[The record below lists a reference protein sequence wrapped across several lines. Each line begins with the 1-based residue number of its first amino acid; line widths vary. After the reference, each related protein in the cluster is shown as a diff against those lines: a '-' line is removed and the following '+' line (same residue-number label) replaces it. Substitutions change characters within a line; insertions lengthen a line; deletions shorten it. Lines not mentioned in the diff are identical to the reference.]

1 MMKILIFFSYSPGFF
16 VDKFV
21 EDAIAISKLNCTTG
35 KARAWHIWKFFLSQI
50 LFWIYF
56 FLNYNQ
62 NIQTGYEILTTT
74 RFVFVS
80 ITTKKLL
87 FLFFCQ
93 GFWLNKACISLNIV
107 QEVGKEITC
116 AQAHI
121 ETSYSQQS
129 QFWITQPYYGM
140 TSSPIAFRSYF
151 YCRKAVIT
159 FQLKLCLLV

>member
-1 MMKILIFFSYSPGFF
+1 MQLAHTALANPELG
-16 VDKFV
+16 
-21 EDAIAISKLNCTTG
+21 
-35 KARAWHIWKFFLSQI
+35 FLSQI

-159 FQLKLCLLV
+159 FQLKLCLLVEPYTYKLKALIQVFLKFFPRKF